1 MYVVELSYTKP
12 MSDVDVHL
20 DAHRAFLD
28 EHYAKGVF
36 LLSGP
41 KEPRTG
47 GISLYCLP
55 SYEGRCEPA
64 SAFIS
69 EVRRLSRADNTKK
82 ARPFAVF
89 GSLASFM
96 YSLSFCMLCANL
108 SLIRLPHG
116 LTGT

>member
-47 GISLYCLP
+47 GIIVVDAQTEEEARSYIEQDPFFVHHVAEYHYIAFRPTKADPSLQ
-55 SYEGRCEPA
+55 A
-64 SAFIS
+64 
-69 EVRRLSRADNTKK
+69 RLFQK
-82 ARPFAVF
+82 
-89 GSLASFM
+89 
-96 YSLSFCMLCANL
+96 
-108 SLIRLPHG
+108 
-116 LTGT
+116 